1 MEIVQGDIQALEFH
15 DGQSTAGRTML
26 KYKIWRLLGLMILV
40 YILCKIDWT
49 QMASVLKRTELLW
62 IIIAMLINIPQL
74 WFKSTRWQSLLF
86 MQGKTIR
93 NGEAFLLYVSSVYLG
108 VVTPGRLGEFA
119 KAIYLKQERI
129 TSVSHGF
136 SSVLVDRL
144 CDLYLLFLLAMA
156 GLVFLTPWAGAEI
169 FGWTGLAG
177 AMGIPAIFFLSN
189 RTQRFFSWIYQKV
202 LASKLPES
210 AKEGAEQFVKGMQEL
225 MTYRIYG
232 AGLLTLLAWSLF
244 FLQCFLIAK
253 AIGLPIT
260 YMEVIPIMAITNIF
274 TFLPVSISGLGTREA
289 ALCFLLLPRGISLEL
304 ILAYSMG
311 VLFVF
316 FIVGG
321 IMGAVAWWVRP
332 LEWQKLRP

>member
-1 MEIVQGDIQALEFH
+1 
-15 DGQSTAGRTML
+15 
-26 KYKIWRLLGLMILV
+26 
-40 YILCKIDWT
+40 
-49 QMASVLKRTELLW
+49 MASVLKRTELLW
-62 IIIAMLINIPQL
+62 IIIAALINIPQL

-93 NGEAFLLYVSSVYLG
+93 NGEAFLLYLSSVYLG

-156 GLVFLTPWAGAEI
+156 GLVFMTPWAGAETL
-169 FGWTGLAG
+169 GWTGLAG
-177 AMGIPAIFFLSN
+177 AVGVPAIFFLSN
-189 RTQRFFSWIYQKV
+189 RTQRFFSWLYQKV
-202 LASKLPES
+202 LASKLPEA
-210 AKEGAEQFVKGMQEL
+210 AKEGAEQFVKGMQAL

-253 AIGLPIT
+253 AIGLPVT

-316 FIVGG
+316 FIAGG

-332 LEWQKLRP
+332 LEWHN

>member
-1 MEIVQGDIQALEFH
+1 
-15 DGQSTAGRTML
+15 ML
-26 KYKIWRLLGLMILV
+26 KNKLWRLLGLIIFV
-40 YILCKIDWT
+40 YILHKVDWP
-49 QMASVLKRTELLW
+49 QMTSVLERINLKW
-62 IIIAMLINIPQL
+62 IIISIILNIPQL
-74 WFKSTRWQSLLF
+74 WSKSTRWQSLLAI
-86 MQGKTIR
+86 QNKPIR
-93 NGEAFLLYVSSVYLG
+93 NREAFLLYMSSLYLG
-108 VVTPGRLGEFA
+108 FVTPGRLGEFA
-119 KAIYLKQERI
+119 KAIYLRQEGI
-129 TSVSHGF
+129 TSISHGF
-136 SSVLVDRL
+136 SSVLVDRMF
-144 CDLYLLFLLAMA
+144 DLYLLFLLAMT
-156 GLVFLTPWAGAEI
+156 GLVFLSPWPSANFFGWAGFAVAVIVPLI
-169 FGWTGLAG
+169 FLLSGRVEQL
-177 AMGIPAIFFLSN
+177 ISFL
-189 RTQRFFSWIYQKV
+189 YKKV
-202 LASKLPES
+202 LATKLLKF
-210 AKEGAEQFVKGMQEL
+210 AKEGGEQFGQGMQQL

-253 AIGLPIT
+253 AIGLPLT
-260 YMEVIPIMAITNIF
+260 YMEIIPIMAITNIF